1 MDDNLYDE
9 FGNYIG
15 PELGDSSE
23 EEDSDDEEEEEE
35 EEEEGDGDGE
45 VGQLAFLLVHQATE
59 TRAVPH
65 VEPIQAAAT
74 HTGMMFGTYAHRTS
88 LVDASGVNIT

>member
-45 VGQLAFLLVHQATE
+45 VGQFAVLLGSSGHSTMS
-59 TRAVPH
+59 
-65 VEPIQAAAT
+65 
-74 HTGMMFGTYAHRTS
+74 HTTCF
-88 LVDASGVNIT
+88 

>member
-35 EEEEGDGDGE
+35 EEEGDGDGE
-45 VGQLAFLLVHQATE
+45 VGPLLYVCC
-59 TRAVPH
+59 
-65 VEPIQAAAT
+65 
-74 HTGMMFGTYAHRTS
+74 
-88 LVDASGVNIT
+88 